1 MWTDD
6 YIPIPTRLERR
17 EIKRL
22 KRAAARAKKE
32 VEKINIPPPTRR
44 SQRLAASNGPYKPR
58 HYSND
63 IDVRAQVTI
72 TALTTLTS
80 KAVTTIYSMISH
92 MFADEP
98 YEPTSWAS
106 AMKHPEHNDWLKA
119 SKDEMESL
127 IQNNT

>member
-1 MWTDD
+1 LWTDD
-6 YIPIPTRLERR
+6 YILIPTRLERR

-32 VEKINIPPPTRR
+32 VKKINIPPPTRR
-44 SQRLAASNGPYKPR
+44 SQRLAASNGPYKPCR
-58 HYSND
+58 YNND

-80 KAVTTIYSMISH
+80 KAITTIYSMISH

-98 YEPTSWAS
+98 YEPTS
-106 AMKHPEHNDWLKA
+106 
-119 SKDEMESL
+119 
-127 IQNNT
+127 